1 MEIRIEL
8 AREAEAKRATE
19 CAAAVDARDTWIENL
34 SKGTNP

>member
-19 CAAAVDARDTWIENL
+19 CAAAVKARDTWI
-34 SKGTNP
+34 TNNERGN

>member
-19 CAAAVDARDTWIENL
+19 CAEAVKTRDDWIRNNER
-34 SKGTNP
+34 GQ

>member
-19 CAAAVDARDTWIENL
+19 CAAAVDARDDWIRNNERG
-34 SKGTNP
+34 K